1 MRAAPVLACLL
12 LLAGVVAVATAQQVA
27 TIADEGEA
35 RAALIAAQRQGA
47 IARGRAE
54 LLEQQV
60 AQAGAEADRTAQ
72 QAAAAAARIQE
83 TQAEIAARRADL
95 RLIDQ
100 QRDMLRARLAERQ
113 TPVLRLTAALER
125 LSRRPLAV
133 AMLRPGSLRDTV
145 HMRAMLDTMLPE
157 VRNRTM
163 ALRGEIDRGRVLSAR
178 MQASL
183 AALREQQSEL
193 DRRRQSLAALE
204 TRQRLDLRMASG
216 GADSEAERAL
226 ALAEQARDLDAL
238 TGELSRAGALRTQLM
253 QLPGPVLRPADPRAA
268 QGLADDAAPA
278 APVSATAP
286 AFILPVQG
294 RLIAG
299 FGGMVPGMPA
309 SRGIMLG
316 ASSGAQAIAP
326 GAGRIAFAGPYRGYG
341 TIVIIDHG
349 NGWTSLVTGLAQLEV
364 RVGQDVLAGSP
375 IGAAGPVRPVISL
388 EIRHQ
393 GQPVNPLDLAR
404 F

>member
-1 MRAAPVLACLL
+1 
-12 LLAGVVAVATAQQVA
+12 
-27 TIADEGEA
+27 
-35 RAALIAAQRQGA
+35 
-47 IARGRAE
+47 
-54 LLEQQV
+54 
-60 AQAGAEADRTAQ
+60 
-72 QAAAAAARIQE
+72 
-83 TQAEIAARRADL
+83 
-95 RLIDQ
+95 
-100 QRDMLRARLAERQ
+100 
-113 TPVLRLTAALER
+113 
-125 LSRRPLAV
+125 
-133 AMLRPGSLRDTV
+133 
-145 HMRAMLDTMLPE
+145 
-157 VRNRTM
+157 
-163 ALRGEIDRGRVLSAR
+163 

-183 AALREQQSEL
+183 SALREQQSEL

-204 TRQRLDLRMASG
+204 TRQRLALRTASG

-253 QLPGPVLRPADPRAA
+253 QLPGPVLRPADPGAA
-268 QGLADDAAPA
+268 QGLVDDAAPA
-278 APVSATAP
+278 APVSAAAP

-316 ASSGAQAIAP
+316 ASGGAQAIAP

-349 NGWTSLVTGLAQLEV
+349 NGWTSLVTGLAQLDV